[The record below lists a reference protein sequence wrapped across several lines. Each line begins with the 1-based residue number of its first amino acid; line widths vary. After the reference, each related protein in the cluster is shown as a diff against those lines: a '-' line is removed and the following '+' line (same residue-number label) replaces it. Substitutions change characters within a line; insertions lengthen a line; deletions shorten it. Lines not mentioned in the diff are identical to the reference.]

1 MKSDSEFTNFLIT
14 SGRIIKMAVIS
25 FWRNRWLSLATTLI
39 IILTLLIISVF
50 TFLALIVNRTATSM
64 REKVDLV
71 VYLKENDSEDQIS
84 ALSDLISSRPEVK
97 KIIFISKEEA
107 LNRWRARYA
116 GDQNLQNIVN
126 ENDNPLPRSLE
137 VKTKN
142 PEDIEKVADFLQSE
156 DYAPLINKLS
166 YQQNKDMIDRLV
178 RITSFVKKIGVGLS
192 ILFMIISILVVYNAI
207 KLTIIA
213 RSDELEIMRLVG
225 ATDAYVRLPFVLE
238 GVIFGVTAA
247 IIGMIVIFV
256 AYHFLTPGFIRY
268 LVDIGYDVGVFM
280 RSSLYQVVSVQF
292 LVALLLGIFCSF
304 WATRQHLRK

>member
-84 ALSDLISSRPEVK
+84 ALSDLIGSRPEVK

-256 AYHFLTPGFIRY
+256 AYHFLTPVFIRY